1 MGYNYK
7 VQRLKQLPFWGA
19 CALMCYMPFHIFLSQ
34 WLGTSLGALSAW
46 KVAKDIAI
54 ILLTILTILLSLM
67 YLDYKQW
74 RRYRWL
80 VWLSGA
86 YAGLHILV
94 YLFNRETSLRVA
106 GLASTYNNRF
116 IWVFLVIIFGA
127 LLAHIKPNPRTVVKV
142 TLIIS
147 TILCVLGMLQWVL
160 PKDILTHFGYAK
172 ELGVKPNF
180 FINEDPAFPRV
191 FATIRDPNSFGATLI
206 IPILFIIQSLRAGW
220 FKRRLLFVLLSVHL
234 LALYLS
240 FSRAAWGGLLIAGLA
255 YAVLTHKE
263 QAINFT
269 KRFWPVMA
277 AGLIVMAVGL
287 YQVRSTPAFR
297 SIVLRADDKNAA
309 TELDSDEY
317 HLYFIEEGIRSVADR
332 PEGYGPGTAGNVSI
346 QTGENAQ
353 LTENYY
359 VQIAHEVGIIGLA
372 IFLAIWGIVIYLL
385 WHNSSPLREAMIA
398 AAAAFAVM
406 AMVMHLWTN
415 EAVAYTWWGLAALA
429 LVTATPRGKKIT
441 KSA

>member
-1 MGYNYK
+1 MIGLT
-7 VQRLKQLPFWGA
+7 V
-19 CALMCYMPFHIFLSQ
+19 
-34 WLGTSLGALSAW
+34 
-46 KVAKDIAI
+46 
-54 ILLTILTILLSLM
+54 LTIVLSLI

-74 RRYRWL
+74 WQYRWL

-86 YAGLHILV
+86 YAILHILV
-94 YLFNRETSLRVA
+94 YVLNRETSLRVA

-116 IWVFLVIIFGA
+116 VWLFLVIVFGA
-127 LLAHIKPNPRTVVKV
+127 LIAQIKPTARTVVKV

-147 TILCVLGMLQWVL
+147 TVLCALGLLQWVL
-160 PKDILTHFGYAK
+160 PKDILTYFGYAK

-206 IPILFIIQSLRAGW
+206 IPILFIVQSLRAGW
-220 FKRRLLFVLLSVHL
+220 FRGRLLFGLLGIHL

-240 FSRAAWGGLLIAGLA
+240 FSRAAWGGLLIAGLI
-255 YAVLTHKE
+255 YAVLTHK
-263 QAINFT
+263 QQVMSFT
-269 KRFWPVMA
+269 KRFWPVIA
-277 AGLIVMAVGL
+277 AGLVVMVIGL
-287 YQVRSTPAFR
+287 YQVRSTAAFR

-317 HLYFIEEGIRSVADR
+317 HLYFIEEGVRSVLDR
-332 PEGYGPGTAGNVSI
+332 PEGYGPGTAGIVSI

-359 VQIAHEVGIIGLA
+359 VQIAHEVGVIGLV
-372 IFLAIWGIVIYLL
+372 IFLTIWGMVVYLL
-385 WHNSSPLREAMIA
+385 WRSSSPLREVMIA

-429 LVTATPRGKKIT
+429 LSGPGILDKQIKRRIQR
-441 KSA
+441 S